1 PSQGDIDMTR
11 EVQDA
16 AAKLGIRLHDHIVV
30 GRKGTSSFRGLGL
43 L

>member
-1 PSQGDIDMTR
+1 MTR